1 MTDEEGYDY
10 LLKYIIIGD
19 VNVGKTNLLLRY
31 AHGQFRSD
39 YNVTVGVEFGAKNEI
54 IGDHIYRIQ
63 VYDTAGSENFRSVTR
78 TYYKSSVC
86 AIIVYDITNRES
98 FNNVNVWVEDCKNQ
112 TAKTIQIVLVGN
124 KTDLEDKRQV
134 NTEEGEQLAEKYG
147 ILFKETSAK
156 TGENVN
162 EILHMS
168 AEEIAKK
175 IEQDYYELDSEDC
188 GIKVGKNVQVK
199 QTQNKKGGKVKIG
212 GTKTPKKRKC
222 C

>member
-1 MTDEEGYDY
+1 MTDEEDYDY

-54 IGDHIYRIQ
+54 IGDNIYRIQ
-63 VYDTAGSENFRSVTR
+63 VYDTAGAENFRSVTR
-78 TYYKSSVC
+78 TYYKSCVC

-98 FNNVNVWVEDCKNQ
+98 FNNVNVWVEDCKNE

-134 NTEEGEQLAEKYG
+134 DTEEGEQLAEKYG
-147 ILFKETSAK
+147 ILFYETSAK
-156 TGENVN
+156 TGDNVN

-199 QTQNKKGGKVKIG
+199 QTQNKNGGKVKIG
-212 GTKTPKKRKC
+212 GAKTPKKKKC

>member
-39 YNVTVGVEFGAKNEI
+39 YNTTVGVEFGAKNEI
-54 IGDHIYRIQ
+54 IGDKIYRIQ
-63 VYDTAGSENFRSVTR
+63 VYDTAGSENFRSITR

-98 FNNVNVWVEDCKNQ
+98 FNNVNVWVEDCKNE

-134 NTEEGEQLAEKYG
+134 DTEEGEQLAEKYG

-156 TGENVN
+156 TGDNVN

-199 QTQNKKGGKVKIG
+199 RTQNKKGGKVKIG

>member
-54 IGDHIYRIQ
+54 IGDKIYRIQ
-63 VYDTAGSENFRSVTR
+63 VYDTAGAENFRSITR

-134 NTEEGEQLAEKYG
+134 DTEEGEQLAEKYG

-156 TGENVN
+156 TGDNVN

-188 GIKVGKNVQVK
+188 GIKVGKNEQVK
-199 QTQNKKGGKVKIG
+199 RTQNKKGGKVKIG

>member
-54 IGDHIYRIQ
+54 IGDKIYRIQ
-63 VYDTAGSENFRSVTR
+63 VYDTAGAENFRSITR

-98 FNNVNVWVEDCKNQ
+98 FNNVNVWVEDCKNE

-134 NTEEGEQLAEKYG
+134 DTEEGEQLAEKYG

-188 GIKVGKNVQVK
+188 GIKVGKNEQVK
-199 QTQNKKGGKVKIG
+199 RTQNKKGGKVKIG

>member
-31 AHGQFRSD
+31 VHGQFRSD
-39 YNVTVGVEFGAKNEI
+39 YNATVGVEFGAKNEI
-54 IGDHIYRIQ
+54 IGDKIYRIQ
-63 VYDTAGSENFRSVTR
+63 VYDTAGSENFRSITR

-86 AIIVYDITNRES
+86 AIIVYDITSRES
-98 FNNVNVWVEDCKNQ
+98 FNNVNVWVEDCKNE

-134 NTEEGEQLAEKYG
+134 DTEEGEQLAEKYG

-156 TGENVN
+156 TGDNVN